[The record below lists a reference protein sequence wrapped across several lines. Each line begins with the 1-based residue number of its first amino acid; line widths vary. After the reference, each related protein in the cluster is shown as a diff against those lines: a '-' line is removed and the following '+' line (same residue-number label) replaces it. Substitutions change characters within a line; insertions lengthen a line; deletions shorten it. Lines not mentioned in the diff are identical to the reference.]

1 MKNKILIISVI
12 VLAIAVFVVAQV
24 DLQTELNQL
33 KNDLINAD
41 YEWLAEQENLNNTD
55 NIMLSVDINK
65 LT

>member
-1 MKNKILIISVI
+1 MNKKILIGLVI